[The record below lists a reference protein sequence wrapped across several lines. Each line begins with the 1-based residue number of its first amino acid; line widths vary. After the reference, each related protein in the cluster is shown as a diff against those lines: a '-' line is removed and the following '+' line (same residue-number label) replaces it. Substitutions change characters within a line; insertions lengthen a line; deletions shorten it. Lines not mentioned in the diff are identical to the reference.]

1 MNPVPSDNP
10 LQDLE
15 LANRPQG
22 TAVETDSGYAG
33 GNDSNFR
40 SFEDADGNKIQSRAA
55 STSQNQP
62 STRVAPA
69 PKSTHRAIEIGKTFV
84 VLPAYNE
91 EAGLPEL
98 LSEIEKLFAI
108 NGREYEVIVVDDA
121 STDDT
126 AKVASQASFHMPVT
140 LVQHK
145 KNQNLPGALRTG
157 FLTALKLSEDHD
169 VIVTMDGDN
178 THPPSMINPLLQKI
192 SEGYDVMIGSR
203 FQNGSRVVG
212 VPWTRVVTAFGA
224 RMLFK
229 IIMPIPAV
237 RDYTCGYRA
246 YRANVL
252 RDSVDF
258 YGDQFVSET
267 GFSCMAD
274 VLLKMRRF
282 KYVFGEVPMLLRYD
296 QKEGDSKM
304 AVGKTIIQTLS
315 LLLRRRFGGY

>member
-1 MNPVPSDNP
+1 MQRQTDRR
-10 LQDLE
+10 
-15 LANRPQG
+15 RPG
-22 TAVETDSGYAG
+22 GRKVE
-33 GNDSNFR
+33 
-40 SFEDADGNKIQSRAA
+40 
-55 STSQNQP
+55 
-62 STRVAPA
+62 V
-69 PKSTHRAIEIGKTFV
+69 GKVFV

-91 EAGLPEL
+91 EAGLPDL
-98 LSEIEKLFAI
+98 LSEIEKVFAI
-108 NGREYEVIVVDDA
+108 NGRDYEVIVVDDA

-140 LVQHK
+140 LIQHE

-169 VIVTMDGDN
+169 VIITMDGDN
-178 THPPSMINPLLQKI
+178 THPPGIINPLLQRI
-192 SEGYDVMIGSR
+192 SEGYDVMIASR

-212 VPWTRVVTAFGA
+212 VPSSRVLTAFGA
-224 RMLFK
+224 RMMFK
-229 IIMPIPAV
+229 VIMPIPGV

-252 RDSVDF
+252 RHAVNF
-258 YGDQFVSET
+258 YGDQFVSEK

-296 QKEGDSKM
+296 QKEGASKM
-304 AVGKTIIQTLS
+304 AVFKTIRQTIE
-315 LLLRRRFGGY
+315 LLLKRRFGGY